1 MAATQ
6 ETAIDKYKKVK
17 RIKWLVRLLGGS
29 TGLIIAAAIT
39 ILLIVSMAILGG
51 ESSTGTPDGG
61 ISGNASVQNLPP
73 EVMRWQSMVEQECA
87 AQGVPELV
95 PYVLAIIM
103 VESNGISEKLPDI
116 MQSSGATR
124 FSISV

>member
-29 TGLIIAAAIT
+29 TGVIIAAAIT
-39 ILLIVSMAILGG
+39 IFLIVSMAILGG
-51 ESSTGTPDGG
+51 ESSTGTPNGG

-73 EVMRWQSMVEQECA
+73 EVMRWQAMVEQECA
-87 AQGVPELV
+87 AQECTR
-95 PYVLAIIM
+95 ASSICT
-103 VESNGISEKLPDI
+103 SNYYGREQWYFRK
-116 MQSSGATR
+116 TT
-124 FSISV
+124 